1 VNAPS
6 GRESVLRSVGS
17 IWTPAFAGEA
27 DSNFSHLDSAV
38 MRRHLATQ
46 GFATLLID
54 IARAAILMRAPSL
67 KQDVTLAA
75 ARSQWLPNLAGGDA

>member
-1 VNAPS
+1 M
-6 GRESVLRSVGS
+6 GS
-17 IWTPAFAGEA
+17 IWAPAFAGET
-27 DSNFSHLDSAV
+27 DSRRHHLDSRV
-38 MRRHLATQ
+38 MQRHLATQ

-75 ARSQWLPNLAGGDA
+75 AKSQ

>member
-1 VNAPS
+1 MDP
-6 GRESVLRSVGS
+6 R
-17 IWTPAFAGEA
+17 
-27 DSNFSHLDSAV
+27 HLDSGV
-38 MRRHLATQ
+38 MQRHLATQ

-75 ARSQWLPNLAGGDA
+75 ARSQWLPKTPRGSTLIARENNASAGA

>member
-1 VNAPS
+1 
-6 GRESVLRSVGS
+6 
-17 IWTPAFAGEA
+17 
-27 DSNFSHLDSAV
+27 
-38 MRRHLATQ
+38 MQRHLATQ

-75 ARSQWLPNLAGGDA
+75 ARSQWPPKPSRVDADRA

>member
-1 VNAPS
+1 
-6 GRESVLRSVGS
+6 
-17 IWTPAFAGEA
+17 
-27 DSNFSHLDSAV
+27 
-38 MRRHLATQ
+38 MQRHLATQ

-75 ARSQWLPNLAGGDA
+75 ARSQWLPKTLKGRR

>member
-1 VNAPS
+1 
-6 GRESVLRSVGS
+6 
-17 IWTPAFAGEA
+17 
-27 DSNFSHLDSAV
+27 
-38 MRRHLATQ
+38 MQRHLATQ